1 MNEKKEIVKFK
12 HFKKEQIDRLE
23 NLNQQ
28 IQNECEDME
37 REKLVK
43 TVGSLETVDG
53 HKNNTNIWKQ
63 MRKVFPK
70 KKLEV
75 FQHE

>member
-1 MNEKKEIVKFK
+1 
-12 HFKKEQIDRLE
+12 
-23 NLNQQ
+23 
-28 IQNECEDME
+28 ME